1 MTAWLTLDRRDAL
14 AELRSPSELAP
25 VLVYVLHI
33 EPPCGHP
40 AHYVGSVARHRL
52 RRRLLAHA
60 NGYGA
65 AYTRA
70 AVRAGARLYL
80 VLLLPAE
87 SRRLETLLLRRPD
100 IQTACSW
107 CNCRLPHA
115 TYAGRLVPTA
125 PAPGAAPAGTFAF
138 P

>member
-1 MTAWLTLDRRDAL
+1 MTAWLALDRRNAL
-14 AELRSPSELAP
+14 DELRSPSEFAP
-25 VLVYVLHI
+25 VLVYVLHV
-33 EPPCGHP
+33 EPPCGHG

-65 AYTRA
+65 AATRS

-87 SRRLETLLLRRPD
+87 NRRLETLLLHRPD
-100 IQTACSW
+100 IETACSW
-107 CNCRLPHA
+107 CNGRLPHA
-115 TYAGRLVPTA
+115 AYAGRLVPTA
-125 PAPGAAPAGTFAF
+125 PAPGTGGLAAHAF